1 MYRVF
6 GYVLLVLGLLIFSIG
21 IIAIL
26 TDPPRIISY
35 HYTIRVPYT
44 AFEEVP
50 PGYHNYTETLFTRSA
65 SIGLDSSGENATRI
79 NVREYYDGG
88 CNYTKLVLHL
98 FGEGLV
104 TSTSNGYVNVS
115 IYYVLG
121 NNESLLDSISI
132 PIRGSELV
140 TPTPTTY
147 TTRSGETITITTPSP
162 TEKAG
167 YEVRSIHKYIT
178 GTVAKTDIDQIKVI
192 MTTPGEGILLPQNTS
207 EIMVKASTNT
217 QGKIRIGS
225 DLGAFCIR
233 TYYIDKPL
241 YKPKTFEYTYSI
253 PVITSIDLGS
263 LTTTLTLSL
272 TGLMLILLSLV
283 LIIYG
288 YFMERPRS

>member
-1 MYRVF
+1 LYRVL
-6 GYVLLVLGLLIFSIG
+6 GYVLLVLGLLIFSVG

-35 HYTIRVPYT
+35 HYTIRIPYT

-50 PGYHNYTETLFTRSA
+50 PGYHNYTETLFARSA
-65 SIGLDSSGENATRI
+65 SISLDGSGENVTRI
-79 NVREYYDGG
+79 NVREYYDGD

-98 FGEGLV
+98 FGEGLIG
-104 TSTSNGYVNVS
+104 STSNGYVNVS

-132 PIRGSELV
+132 PIRGLEPI

-147 TTRSGETITITTPSP
+147 TIRPGETITTITPPPNKT
-162 TEKAG
+162 AN

-178 GTVAKTDIDQIKVI
+178 SIVAKIDIDQIKVI
-192 MTTPGEGILLPQNTS
+192 ITMPGEGILLPQNTS
-207 EIMVKASTNT
+207 EIIVKASTNT

-233 TYYIDKPL
+233 TYYIDEPL

-253 PVITSIDLGS
+253 PVTSIDLGS
-263 LTTTLTLSL
+263 LTTTLILSL
-272 TGLMLILLSLV
+272 TGLMFILLSFIP
-283 LIIYG
+283 IIYG
-288 YFMERPRS
+288 YFMEQP